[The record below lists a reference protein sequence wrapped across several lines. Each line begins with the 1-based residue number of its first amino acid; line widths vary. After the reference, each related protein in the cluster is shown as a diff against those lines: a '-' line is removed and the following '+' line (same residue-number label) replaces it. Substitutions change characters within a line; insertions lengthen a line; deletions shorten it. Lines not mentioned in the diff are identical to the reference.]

1 MTAEEII
8 MGLGGTKRVAKLC
21 GVSPSA
27 VSEWKITGIPQ
38 GRVIYLAAEIEKL
51 TNGKMS
57 RKDMFPE
64 DWHVIWPELAV
75 RNIMV

>member
-1 MTAEEII
+1 MTADEII
-8 MGLGGTKRVAKLC
+8 TGLGGTKRVAKLC

-38 GRVIYLAAEIEKL
+38 GRIIYLAAEIEKL
-51 TNGKMS
+51 TDGKMC